1 LRDAILSDKKSKR
14 KPRKSPAQAASQ
26 ESSGGGPMDVG
37 VLEKLV
43 KLMRANDL
51 TTVEV
56 ADGDRRI
63 LLKRGGEAVAFAPSP
78 MGHAPA
84 KSAAAPIEPK
94 ADEDAGLVPIKSIMV
109 GTYYAAPAPDAPP
122 FVSVGTSVDEE
133 TDVCVIEA
141 MKVFNTIKADCRGTI
156 AKVLVTNGQSV
167 EFGQPLFLV
176 KP

>member
-14 KPRKSPAQAASQ
+14 KPRKAPAPSTPQ

-43 KLMRANDL
+43 KLMRTNDL

-78 MGHAPA
+78 VGHAPA
-84 KSAAAPIEPK
+84 KSAGPTEAAVS
-94 ADEDAGLVPIKSIMV
+94 EDAGLVPIKSIMV

-122 FVSVGTSVDEE
+122 FVSVGTGVDEE

>member
-1 LRDAILSDKKSKR
+1 
-14 KPRKSPAQAASQ
+14 
-26 ESSGGGPMDVG
+26 
-37 VLEKLV
+37 
-43 KLMRANDL
+43 MRANDL

-63 LLKRGGEAVAFAPSP
+63 LLKRGGETPAFVPAAV
-78 MGHAPA
+78 
-84 KSAAAPIEPK
+84 AAAPHAKAATAPTEAA

-109 GTYYAAPAPDAPP
+109 GTFYAAPAPDASP
-122 FVSVGTSVDEE
+122 FVQVGSRVDEE

-141 MKVFNTIKADCRGTI
+141 MKVFNTIKADCRGAI
-156 AKVLVTNGQSV
+156 AKVLVANGTSV

>member
-1 LRDAILSDKKSKR
+1 
-14 KPRKSPAQAASQ
+14 
-26 ESSGGGPMDVG
+26 MDVG

-63 LLKRGGEAVAFAPSP
+63 LLKRGGEAVTFAPSP
-78 MGHAPA
+78 VGHAAA
-84 KSAAAPIEPK
+84 KSAGPAEAAVS
-94 ADEDAGLVPIKSIMV
+94 EDSGLVPIKSIMV
-109 GTYYAAPAPDAPP
+109 GTFYAAPAPDAPP
-122 FVSVGTSVDEE
+122 FVSVGTAVDEE